1 MREKSVYVTTITVDH
16 KLYEALVDTT
26 VKSVATQLIR
36 CGFKELGDAH
46 ILPYRSFVGQAD
58 QIWLRLPKG
67 QRKVSGAA
75 RKSVE
80 AKKPRSRTP
89 AAVDVAA

>member
-1 MREKSVYVTTITVDH
+1 MPETYVRETVIVIDH
-16 KLYEALVDTT
+16 ELDEARADTT
-26 VKSVATQLIR
+26 VKAMATQLTR
-36 CGFKELGDAH
+36 YGFEEVGNEHA
-46 ILPYRSFVGQAD
+46 LPYRRFRGQAD

-67 QRKVSGAA
+67 KRKVSGAA